1 MHLETL
7 NYNDIT
13 IGLDAAKFNV
23 QFTNKLSFFCDENIS
38 IIGWLLVYSFLK

>member
-23 QFTNKLSFFCDENIS
+23 QFTNKLSFFVMKTYQ
-38 IIGWLLVYSFLK
+38 LLAGYSFIPF